1 MIVGDESANM
11 TNCAHYYK
19 KDRGKDPL
27 LLLSFIYSG
36 QNYCYVLPFLHLFY
50 PKEEERVVKRNT
62 EAFFSKFYDK
72 ES

>member
-1 MIVGDESANM
+1 M

-36 QNYCYVLPFLHLFY
+36 QKLLLCSPFFLHLFY
-50 PKEEERVVKRNT
+50 PKEERVVKRYT
-62 EAFFSKFYDK
+62 EVFFFQIL
-72 ES
+72 